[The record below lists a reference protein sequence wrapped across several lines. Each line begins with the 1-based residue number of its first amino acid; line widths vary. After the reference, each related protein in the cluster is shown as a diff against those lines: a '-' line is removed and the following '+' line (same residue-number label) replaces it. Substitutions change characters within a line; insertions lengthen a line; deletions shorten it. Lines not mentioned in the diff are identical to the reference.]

1 MANSLLFLAL
11 INIDEYPD
19 ELTHEIRSGTI
30 ERIKTKEPGVEIL
43 DIDQYIAL
51 YNEDKFSMDNT
62 FLFRII

>member
-11 INIDEYPD
+11 VNIYEYPD
-19 ELTHEIRSGTI
+19 DLTSEIRSGTI
-30 ERIKTKEPGVEIL
+30 ERTKTKESSVEIL

-62 FLFRII
+62 FLFQIV